1 MHDYVNNMDVMF
13 FVALNMKQMLDK
25 LGQITFEPF
34 KEEQEEGMMTNV
46 VVEKQVNAFN
56 RIIHKKFQA
65 HIFSKSWN
73 KFPKGQ

>member
-1 MHDYVNNMDVMF
+1 
-13 FVALNMKQMLDK
+13 MKQMLGK

-56 RIIHKKFQA
+56 
-65 HIFSKSWN
+65 
-73 KFPKGQ
+73 